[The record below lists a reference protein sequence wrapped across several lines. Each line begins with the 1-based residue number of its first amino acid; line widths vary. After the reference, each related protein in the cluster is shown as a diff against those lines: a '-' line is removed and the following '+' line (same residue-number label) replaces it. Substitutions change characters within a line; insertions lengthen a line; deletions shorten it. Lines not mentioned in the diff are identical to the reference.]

1 MNRVLSIGLSAKRL
15 HFYNSAIN
23 SILSFTKHLSKKRQ
37 PITMQAKIESRKES
51 CDAIMD
57 KVYDIMIPAF
67 LHTQFKKRLS
77 ATTKINLNEDHS
89 CK

>member
-1 MNRVLSIGLSAKRL
+1 
-15 HFYNSAIN
+15 
-23 SILSFTKHLSKKRQ
+23 
-37 PITMQAKIESRKES
+37 MQSKIESRKES

-57 KVYDIMIPAF
+57 NVYDIMIPAF
-67 LHTQFKKRLS
+67 LHTQFKKGLS

>member
-1 MNRVLSIGLSAKRL
+1 
-15 HFYNSAIN
+15 
-23 SILSFTKHLSKKRQ
+23 
-37 PITMQAKIESRKES
+37 MQSKIESRKES
-51 CDAIMD
+51 CDDIMD